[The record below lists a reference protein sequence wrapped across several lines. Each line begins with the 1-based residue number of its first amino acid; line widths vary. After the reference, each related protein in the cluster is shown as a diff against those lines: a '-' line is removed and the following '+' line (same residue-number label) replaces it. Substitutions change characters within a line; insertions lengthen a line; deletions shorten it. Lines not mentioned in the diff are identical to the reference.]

1 MIIIYKITDYFPETN
16 QIAVKFCREKSPISI
31 DDYNPIAINLKD
43 IDAYDVESFSE
54 SLVDKSGLRR
64 IDKQDNKL
72 TTLDENTP
80 EKLDGDFNIRDLI
93 GKVIGVDYPTKTYGK
108 IKMRRVE
115 L

>member
-1 MIIIYKITDYFPETN
+1 MIIIYKITDYFPETD

-64 IDKQDNKL
+64 IDKQDKKL
-72 TTLDENTP
+72 ITLDENLS
-80 EKLDGDFNIRDLI
+80 EKLDGGLNIRDLI
-93 GKVIGVDYPTKTYGK
+93 GKVIGVNYPTKIYSK

>member
-1 MIIIYKITDYFPETN
+1 MIIIFKITDYFPETD

-31 DDYNPIAINLKD
+31 DDYNPIAINLKGL
-43 IDAYDVESFSE
+43 DAYDVKSFSE

-64 IDKQDNKL
+64 IDKQEKKL
-72 TTLDENTP
+72 TTLDDNTP
-80 EKLDGDFNIRDLI
+80 EKLDGDLNVRDLSRK
-93 GKVIGVDYPTKTYGK
+93 GIGVEYPTKIYSK

>member
-1 MIIIYKITDYFPETN
+1 MIIIFKITDYFPETD
-16 QIAVKFCREKSPISI
+16 QIAVKFCREKSPKPI
-31 DDYNPIAINLKD
+31 DDYNAIAINCKD

-64 IDKQDNKL
+64 LDKQDKKIR
-72 TTLDENTP
+72 TLEENIP
-80 EKLDGDFNIRDLI
+80 EKLNGELKIRDLI
-93 GKVIGVDYPTKTYGK
+93 GKVIGVDYPTKIYSR